1 MPCTHGASVQA
12 REATPINKYFEN
24 RYNAGMEDDFLKLG
38 KSTKLRYGEN
48 PHQEGW
54 FYEIDAESTDPLAI
68 QNFKV
73 LQGKELSYNNY
84 LDMDGALFALSHLGG
99 KEAGCVIVK
108 HTNPCGAALRDD
120 AKDAYQAAWYDGDPL
135 AAFGGIMAINREVDA
150 ALAEKMIENFFEILM
165 APSVTAE
172 ALIVF
177 AKKPN
182 LRVLVNTALQNP
194 APSQAKAM
202 HKIRGGML
210 IESADSAVIET
221 SGLKT
226 VTARTPSEEELED
239 LLFAWAIC
247 RSSKSNTVV
256 AAKNKTLIASG
267 VGQQDRKRCAE
278 LCVSKA
284 GERMKGAVVA
294 SDAFFPF
301 RDATDVL
308 IKAGVSAI
316 IQPGGSV
323 RDQESIQACDEGG
336 VAMITTGIRAFRH

>member
-1 MPCTHGASVQA
+1 MDQDS
-12 REATPINKYFEN
+12 
-24 RYNAGMEDDFLKLG
+24 LKFG

-68 QNFKV
+68 QNFTV
-73 LQGKELSYNNY
+73 IQGKELSYNNY

-99 KEAGCVIVK
+99 GEAGCVIVK
-108 HTNPCGAALRDD
+108 HTNPCGAALRENIH
-120 AKDAYQAAWYDGDPL
+120 DAYKAAWYDGDPL
-135 AAFGGIMAINREVDA
+135 AAFGGIMVVNREVDA
-150 ALAEKMIENFFEILM
+150 PLAESMIQNFFEVLM
-165 APSVTAE
+165 APSVTEE
-172 ALIVF
+172 AKAVF

-182 LRVLVNTALQNP
+182 LRVLVNPALIEP
-194 APSQAKAM
+194 KPSNASQM
-202 HKIRGGML
+202 HKVRGGILMT
-210 IESADSAVIET
+210 SADTVKVGKEN
-221 SGLKT
+221 LRT
-226 VTARTPSEEELED
+226 VTKRAPTDADIED
-239 LLFAWAIC
+239 LLFAWALC

-284 GERMKGAVVA
+284 GERMKDAAVA

-308 IKAGVSAI
+308 TAAGVSAI

-323 RDQESIQACDEGG
+323 RDQESVDACDEKN
-336 VAMITTGIRAFRH
+336 VAMVYTGIRAFRH

>member
-1 MPCTHGASVQA
+1 
-12 REATPINKYFEN
+12 
-24 RYNAGMEDDFLKLG
+24 MEDDFLKFG

-54 FYEIDAESTDPLAI
+54 FYEIDSESVDPLAI

-84 LDMDGALFALSHLGG
+84 LDMDGALFALSHLGSV
-99 KEAGCVIVK
+99 EAGCVIVK
-108 HTNPCGAALRDD
+108 HTNPCGAALRENLT
-120 AKDAYQAAWYDGDPL
+120 DAYKAAWYDGDPL
-135 AAFGGIMAINREVDA
+135 AAFGGIMAVNREVDA
-150 ALAEKMIENFFEILM
+150 SLAEKMIENFFEILM
-165 APSVTAE
+165 APSATPE
-172 ALIVF
+172 ALVVF

-182 LRVLVNTALQNP
+182 LRILTNEALKNP
-194 APSQAKAM
+194 LPATAKAM

-210 IESADSAVIET
+210 VEDADTALFSVEQ
-221 SGLKT
+221 LKT
-226 VTARTPSEEELED
+226 VTDKKLAPEELND

-256 AAKNKTLIASG
+256 AVKNKTLIASG

-278 LCVSKA
+278 LCVTKA
-284 GERMKGAVVA
+284 GERMKGALVA

-308 IKAGVSAI
+308 INAGVSAI
-316 IQPGGSV
+316 IQPGGSI
-323 RDQESIQACDEGG
+323 RDQESIQACNDSG
-336 VAMITTGIRAFRH
+336 VAMALTGVRAFRH